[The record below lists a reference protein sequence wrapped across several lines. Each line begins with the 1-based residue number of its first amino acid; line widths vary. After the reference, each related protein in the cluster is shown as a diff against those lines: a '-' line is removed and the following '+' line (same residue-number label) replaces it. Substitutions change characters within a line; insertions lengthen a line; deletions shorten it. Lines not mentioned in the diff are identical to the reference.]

1 MPLRKKILIAG
12 VALITLGAV
21 LTTWFLVKRHGGGD
35 GWQISV
41 EGNRILT
48 EKDVQDV
55 VSYLLKAAKD
65 GVSSDEIR
73 DSLLLNPRIAT
84 AKVTVLPGRK
94 VNITLTERQLEYLQN
109 DDGGVA
115 EKDPG
120 GITIVENAAYL
131 HKDLTP
137 DKVIFY
143 LTFGGESS
151 LSPKSDIIRLWKGTR
166 EKYAFL
172 WQRFAEI
179 EIRPM
184 KAGNAAEAAEGE
196 TPPPQKSEGTLWRYR
211 IYSAG
216 VRSCVVYE
224 GRFSEETL
232 RRLWA
237 VYAYLEAKLPRS
249 VTLVDLQENS
259 AIIREMRVGKT
270 PVNETG
276 SDVNAE
282 AGT

>member
-1 MPLRKKILIAG
+1 MMPFRKKILIAG
-12 VALITLGAV
+12 LALLATGGA
-21 LTTWFLVKRHGGGD
+21 LMTWFVVKRHSGSGD
-35 GWQISV
+35 WQISI

-48 EKDVQDV
+48 EKEISDV
-55 VSYLLKAAKD
+55 VTYLLRAAKD

-73 DSLLLNPRIAT
+73 DALLLNTRIES

-94 VNITLTERQLEYLQN
+94 ITIRLSERTLEYLQN
-109 DDGGVA
+109 EEAGVA
-115 EKDPG
+115 EKDHTG
-120 GITIVENAAYL
+120 TTIVENASQL

-143 LTFGGESS
+143 LTFGTESMV
-151 LSPKSDIIRLWKGTR
+151 SPKSDIIRLWKDTR

-172 WQRFAEI
+172 WQRLAEI
-179 EIRPM
+179 EIRPLKDRNAEAGM
-184 KAGNAAEAAEGE
+184 TEKAGI
-196 TPPPQKSEGTLWRYR
+196 WRYR

-216 VRSCVVYE
+216 IRSCVVYE

-249 VTLVDLQENS
+249 VTLIDLQENS
-259 AIIREMRVGKT
+259 AIIREMKST
-270 PVNETG
+270 STNNEADT
-276 SDVNAE
+276 
-282 AGT
+282 

>member
-1 MPLRKKILIAG
+1 MPIRKKILIAG
-12 VALITLGAV
+12 VALIALGAV
-21 LTTWFLVKRHGGGD
+21 LTTWFLVKRHSGGD

-41 EGNRILT
+41 EGNRILGD
-48 EKDVQDV
+48 KDVQDV

-94 VNITLTERQLEYLQN
+94 VNITITERNLEYLQN
-109 DDGGVA
+109 EDAGVA
-115 EKDPG
+115 EKDASG
-120 GITIVENAAYL
+120 TTIVENAAAL

-143 LTFGGESS
+143 LTFGGES
-151 LSPKSDIIRLWKGTR
+151 LVSPKSDIIRLWKETR

-179 EIRPM
+179 EIRPL
-184 KAGNAAEAAEGE
+184 KGGASGSESGEAEAKTAVPE
-196 TPPPQKSEGTLWRYR
+196 KSGIWRYR

-216 VRSCVVYE
+216 IRSCVVYE

-249 VTLVDLQENS
+249 VTMVDLQENS
-259 AIIREMRVGKT
+259 AIIREMKK
-270 PVNETG
+270 NQTG
-276 SDVNAE
+276 AE
-282 AGT
+282 ADS

>member
-35 GWQISV
+35 GWQIAV
-41 EGNRILT
+41 EGNRILS
-48 EKDVQDV
+48 ERDVQEV

-73 DSLLLNPRIAT
+73 DALLLNPRIAM
-84 AKVTVLPGRK
+84 AKVTVLPGRR
-94 VNITLTERQLEYLQN
+94 VNITINERQLEYLQN
-109 DDGGVA
+109 EENGVA
-115 EKDPG
+115 EKDASG
-120 GITIVENAAYL
+120 TTIVENAAVL
-131 HKDLTP
+131 HQDLTP

-151 LSPKSDIIRLWKGTR
+151 VSPKRDIIRLWKETR

-179 EIRPM
+179 EIRPL
-184 KAGNAAEAAEGE
+184 KGGSVAEEAADDPKKGK
-196 TPPPQKSEGTLWRYR
+196 TPQADGTLWRYR

-216 VRSCVVYE
+216 IRSCIVYE
-224 GRFSEETL
+224 GRLSEETL

-237 VYAYLEAKLPRS
+237 VYAYLETKLPRS

-259 AIIREMRVGKT
+259 AIIREMKQSQ
-270 PVNETG
+270 NK
-276 SDVNAE
+276 AE
-282 AGT
+282 ADT